1 MVQLILISA
10 AFFLVIGLIVFMMM
24 RGKGKSIPG
33 TETTT
38 APTGNLRRTVRSSG
52 PED

>member
-1 MVQLILISA
+1 MVVLTLIGA
-10 AFFLVIGLIVFMMM
+10 AFLLVMGLIVMMVM

-33 TETTT
+33 TETPSPGT
-38 APTGNLRRTVRSSG
+38 NLHRAVRSSG